1 MSVGVPGTG
10 RRVSFETVDAM
21 RVRDG
26 KIVEHWDVANL
37 YSVTQQLGVIAL
49 PGG

>member
-1 MSVGVPGTG
+1 
-10 RRVSFETVDAM
+10 M